1 MQKSQFCFKA
11 LLIVL
16 LVSLLLTGCSKT
28 KRNPEKEILNLTN
41 TLVNNWYRDVE
52 GFAKLYSNN
61 VTLHVEDRE
70 DAIYDRATFKK
81 ALAATW
87 DSHFC
92 HKMEIVGTPKIVL
105 SDDNKEAVVEFHFER
120 ITTWNTIEGG
130 EEKTNTH
137 KWAPEWSTN
146 LSLKYDYDGNWV
158 FTSYPFVLGN
168 DVFH

>member
-70 DAIYDRATFKK
+70 AAIYDRATFKR
-81 ALAATW
+81 ALAAIW
-87 DSHFC
+87 DSR

-120 ITTWNTIEGG
+120 ITTTG
-130 EEKTNTH
+130 T
-137 KWAPEWSTN
+137 WAPEWSIN

-158 FTSYPFVLGN
+158 FTSYPFVLRN